1 MDKGIYEL
9 FATHVANNPTKV
21 AVVFQQQ
28 SVTYDEL
35 NQQVIKLTSHFLKQ
49 GVTLIDPST
58 VFFSADTKIGN
69 DVIIHPNVQ
78 FGRKVKLGNRV

>member
-49 GVTLIDPST
+49 GVTQGQRVAI
-58 VFFSADTKIGN
+58 FA
-69 DVIIHPNVQ
+69 PNGIEFIVS
-78 FGRKVKLGNRV
+78 FLAIA